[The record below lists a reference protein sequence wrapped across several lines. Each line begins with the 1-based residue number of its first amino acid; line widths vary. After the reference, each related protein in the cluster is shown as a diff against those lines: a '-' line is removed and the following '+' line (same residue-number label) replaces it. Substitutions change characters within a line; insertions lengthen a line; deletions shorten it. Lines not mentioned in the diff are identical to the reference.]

1 MTHAP
6 LRSFCATTAIC
17 AVLAL
22 GSTPA
27 WAQDASAP
35 VSDAPAITLPAPAPA
50 AQPTIVLPDAAP
62 APAAPAAAPVVQQ
75 VPAAAPAATVADE
88 PAPARSTTRAA
99 TKPVAAKPAAAHPT
113 MAATRTAAP
122 ETTPVTPPVTPIA
135 APDPRAADAIP
146 PVAAPPLAQPAV
158 TPPPAVAAASPAE
171 SDTTSRLTTAAWIAG
186 ILAALGFGTAGVLA
200 LRSRRR
206 DEEEDYDEA
215 YYEEAQAAE
224 PARFY
229 ADGPMIAPAPAA
241 NEPTGG
247 LEPELPMPAYTT
259 VEEKVAE
266 EKVAEPA
273 KAIQP
278 TPHPS
283 VAQQIGTEELV
294 PDNREE
300 RDALLERMV
309 AAEPDA
315 ENPFTSRKG
324 RMRRARLIL
333 QAREHEQKQAEAQ
346 PFDWR
351 TYQPSTSNPAPATPP
366 RVTV

>member
-6 LRSFCATTAIC
+6 IRSFCATTAIC

-50 AQPTIVLPDAAP
+50 AQPTIVLPDAVP

-75 VPAAAPAATVADE
+75 IPAAAPAAAAADE
-88 PAPARSTTRAA
+88 PAPERSTKPRAAAKASAPARSTSA
-99 TKPVAAKPAAAHPT
+99 P
-113 MAATRTAAP
+113 RTVTP
-122 ETTPVTPPVTPIA
+122 ETTPVIPVA
-135 APDPRAADAIP
+135 APEPRAADAIP

-158 TPPPAVAAASPAE
+158 TPPQAVAASPAE
-171 SDTTSRLTTAAWIAG
+171 SDSLNGLTTAAWIAG
-186 ILAALGFGTAGVLA
+186 ILAALGIGTVGVVA

-206 DEEEDYDEA
+206 EEEEDYEEA
-215 YYEEAQAAE
+215 YYEKAPAAA
-224 PARFY
+224 PARSY
-229 ADGPMIAPAPAA
+229 ADGPTMTPASAM

-247 LEPELPMPAYTT
+247 LEPELPMPVYAMA
-259 VEEKVAE
+259 EDRVAD
-266 EKVAEPA
+266 PA
-273 KAIQP
+273 KAIEP

-283 VAQQIGTEELV
+283 VAQKIGTEELV
-294 PDNREE
+294 PDTREE
-300 RDALLERMV
+300 RDALLEQMV

-333 QAREHEQKQAEAQ
+333 QAREHKQKEAEAQ

-351 TYQPSTSNPAPATPP
+351 TYQTSTSNPAPATPP

>member
-6 LRSFCATTAIC
+6 IRSFCATTAIC

-35 VSDAPAITLPAPAPA
+35 VSAAPAITLPAPAPA

-75 VPAAAPAATVADE
+75 VPAAAPAAAAADE
-88 PAPARSTTRAA
+88 PAPKPSAKPRAAAKAAAPAPARSASAA
-99 TKPVAAKPAAAHPT
+99 RTVAPEPAPAA
-113 MAATRTAAP
+113 
-122 ETTPVTPPVTPIA
+122 PIA
-135 APDPRAADAIP
+135 APAPRAADAIP

-158 TPPPAVAAASPAE
+158 TPPSPAVAVAPPE
-171 SDTTSRLTTAAWIAG
+171 SNTTDLTTAAWIAG
-186 ILAALGFGTAGVLA
+186 VLAALGIGTAGVLA

-206 DEEEDYDEA
+206 DEEEDWEEAYYDEA
-215 YYEEAQAAE
+215 PVAGPAGFHAE
-224 PARFY
+224 PMPM
-229 ADGPMIAPAPAA
+229 PMIVPAMA
-241 NEPTGG
+241 ES
-247 LEPELPMPAYTT
+247 EPEPPMPAYSP
-259 VEEKVAE
+259 VKEEEVMVA
-266 EKVAEPA
+266 APA
-273 KAIQP
+273 PKAIEP
-278 TPHPS
+278 TPHPG
-283 VAQQIGTEELV
+283 VAQKIGTEELV
-294 PDNREE
+294 PDSREE
-300 RDALLERMV
+300 RDALLDRMV
-309 AAEPDA
+309 SAEPDA

-333 QAREHEQKQAEAQ
+333 QAREHEQKEAEAQ

-351 TYQPSTSNPAPATPP
+351 TYQTSTSNPAPATPP

>member
-6 LRSFCATTAIC
+6 IRSFCATTAIC

-50 AQPTIVLPDAAP
+50 AQPTIVLPDAVP
-62 APAAPAAAPVVQQ
+62 APAAPAAAPVVKQI
-75 VPAAAPAATVADE
+75 PAAAPAAAAADE
-88 PAPARSTTRAA
+88 PAPERSTKPRAAAKASAPARSTSA
-99 TKPVAAKPAAAHPT
+99 P
-113 MAATRTAAP
+113 RTVTP
-122 ETTPVTPPVTPIA
+122 ETTPVIPVA
-135 APDPRAADAIP
+135 APEPRAADAIP

-158 TPPPAVAAASPAE
+158 TPPQAVAAASPAE
-171 SDTTSRLTTAAWIAG
+171 SDSSNGLTTAAWIAG
-186 ILAALGFGTAGVLA
+186 ILAALGIGTVGVVA

-206 DEEEDYDEA
+206 DEEEDYEEA
-215 YYEEAQAAE
+215 YYEEAPAAA
-224 PARFY
+224 PARSY
-229 ADGPMIAPAPAA
+229 ADGPTMTPASAM

-247 LEPELPMPAYTT
+247 LEPELPMPVYAMA
-259 VEEKVAE
+259 EDRVAD
-266 EKVAEPA
+266 PA
-273 KAIQP
+273 KAIEP

-283 VAQQIGTEELV
+283 VAQKIGTEELV
-294 PDNREE
+294 PDTREE
-300 RDALLERMV
+300 RDALLEQMV
-309 AAEPDA
+309 EAEPDA

-333 QAREHEQKQAEAQ
+333 QAREHKQKEAEAQ

-351 TYQPSTSNPAPATPP
+351 TYQTSTSNPAPATPP